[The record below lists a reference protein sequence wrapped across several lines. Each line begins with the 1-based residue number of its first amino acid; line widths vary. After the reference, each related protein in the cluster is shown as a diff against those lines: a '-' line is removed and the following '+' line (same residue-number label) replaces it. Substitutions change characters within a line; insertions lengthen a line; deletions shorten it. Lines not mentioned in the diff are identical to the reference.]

1 MRVIYCVGNGSGG
14 PAAVAGEEPSLS
26 FVPYLVRVREDGV
39 VRGLTLGHP
48 ALDEYLAFV
57 GSRAR
62 LNTWLAVA
70 WDLKIFFEVVGKEP
84 AAVRPAC
91 RHARSRVGCRAS
103 GACSPICW
111 FERTPAWSTTPSR
124 PAWLLVAPARDA
136 GGGGVPLIRTPRA
149 LPRVLSPAA
158 VDGLR
163 AALRTHR
170 DRAMVDAMVLG
181 GLRRCEVLGL

>member
-1 MRVIYCVGNGSGG
+1 MRNSGLDHFAVQPGDPVGDDGPSGDDHRQRPSLVQFGHGGVVGAADGAVGEGGVAQCHLRTDMLDMRVIYCVGNGSGG

-84 AAVRPAC
+84 AAVRTADVFAFLAAQCLHVTALTSRAWRTVRPAC
-91 RHARSRVGCRAS
+91 R
-103 GACSPICW
+103 
-111 FERTPAWSTTPSR
+111 
-124 PAWLLVAPARDA
+124 
-136 GGGGVPLIRTPRA
+136 
-149 LPRVLSPAA
+149 
-158 VDGLR
+158 
-163 AALRTHR
+163 
-170 DRAMVDAMVLG
+170 
-181 GLRRCEVLGL
+181 